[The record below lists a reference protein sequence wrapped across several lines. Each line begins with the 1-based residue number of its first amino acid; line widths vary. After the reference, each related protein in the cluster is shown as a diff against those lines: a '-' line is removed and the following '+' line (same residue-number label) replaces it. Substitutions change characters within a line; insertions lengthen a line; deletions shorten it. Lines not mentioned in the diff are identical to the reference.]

1 MNEKIKEDKEINQCR
16 EKILLKKKSDQETLN
31 KGQCLILIT
40 KRMMILQVIL
50 SLIGIFLGI
59 VGIILSMDKLG

>member
-16 EKILLKKKSDQETLN
+16 EKILLKNKNDQEELN
-31 KGQCLILIT
+31 QEQCSILIT

-50 SLIGIFLGI
+50 SLIGIVLAI
-59 VGIILSMDKLG
+59 VGIILSMDNLG